1 MGGVRTGGG
10 VLGWGVLGDG
20 CREGDMGEV
29 WLKQYFSYK
38 KS

>member
-20 CREGDMGEV
+20 CREGDMGHGGSVAETIFQ
-29 WLKQYFSYK
+29 L
-38 KS
+38 